1 MIKLFIALAF
11 AAATTAPTAA
21 DDKADVM
28 ATINQFVGGF
38 NKGDTKAA
46 AAACAEQ
53 TSILDEFA
61 PHEWHGAGACLTW
74 MKDYDTDAKKNAIT
88 DGIVTLNK
96 PKHLDID
103 GAYAYV
109 VIPSDYGFKKAG
121 KEVWEKDSLFTFALK
136 KGPAG
141 WKITGWS
148 WAKN

>member
-1 MIKLFIALAF
+1 MIKLFAALAI
-11 AAATTAPTAA
+11 AVASTASSVA

-28 ATINQFVGGF
+28 ATINQFVDGF
-38 NKGDTKAA
+38 NKGDTKAT
-46 AAACAEQ
+46 AACAEQ
-53 TSILDEFA
+53 TSIIDEFP

-88 DGIVTLNK
+88 DGVVTLGK
-96 PKHLDID
+96 PKYLDVGGI
-103 GAYAYV
+103 YAYV
-109 VIPSDYGFKKAG
+109 VIPSEYSFKKQG
-121 KEVWEKDSLFTFALK
+121 KPMKEKDSAFTFALK

>member
-1 MIKLFIALAF
+1 MKLLVALAI
-11 AAATTAPTAA
+11 AATASSPPA
-21 DDKADVM
+21 DDKADVLV
-28 ATINQFVGGF
+28 TINQFVDNF
-38 NKGDTKAA
+38 NKGDVKA

-53 TSILDEFA
+53 TSIIDEFA

-74 MKDYDTDAKKNAIT
+74 MKDYDTDAKKHGIT
-88 DGIVTLNK
+88 DGVVTLGT

-103 GAYAYV
+103 GIYAYV
-109 VIPSDYGFKKAG
+109 VIPSEYSYKKAG
-121 KEVWEKDSLFTFALK
+121 KPVREKDSAFTFALK